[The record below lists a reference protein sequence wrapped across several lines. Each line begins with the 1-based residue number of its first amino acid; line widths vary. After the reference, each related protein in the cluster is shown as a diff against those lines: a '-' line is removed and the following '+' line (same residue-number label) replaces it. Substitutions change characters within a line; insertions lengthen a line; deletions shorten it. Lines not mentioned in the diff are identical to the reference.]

1 MSAQTVAS
9 FGKNGTLEGFS
20 KVFRYLVANLLGQSI
35 GNCESNGIKPT
46 IFKLGWD
53 FSPVAVGCNARVTS
67 AGKLKDVLSVSTIS
81 IANGI
86 KIFSVR

>member
-35 GNCESNGIKPT
+35 GNSKSKMLIST

-53 FSPVAVGCNARVTS
+53 FSPVAVGGNARVT
-67 AGKLKDVLSVSTIS
+67 GT
-81 IANGI
+81 
-86 KIFSVR
+86 